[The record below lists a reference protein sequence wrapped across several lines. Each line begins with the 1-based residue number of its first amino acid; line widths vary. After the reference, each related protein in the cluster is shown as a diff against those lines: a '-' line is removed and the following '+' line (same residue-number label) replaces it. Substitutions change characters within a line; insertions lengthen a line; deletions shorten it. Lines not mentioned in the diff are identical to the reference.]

1 MLLFRRFGATRA
13 FVVVGLLNFLRRRF
27 GRRKAPPGVYTP
39 GVAQPVATTGSEPSV
54 YQPSQGSSQ
63 TVQRRPR

>member
-13 FVVVGLLNFLRRRF
+13 FAVVGLLNFLRRRF
-27 GRRKAPPGVYTP
+27 GRRKPPGVYTP
-39 GVAQPVATTGSEPSV
+39 GMAEPVATTSSGPSA